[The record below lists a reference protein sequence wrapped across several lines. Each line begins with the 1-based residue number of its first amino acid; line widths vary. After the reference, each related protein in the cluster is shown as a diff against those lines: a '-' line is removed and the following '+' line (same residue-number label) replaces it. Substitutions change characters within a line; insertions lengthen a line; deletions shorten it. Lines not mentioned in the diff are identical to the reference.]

1 MEKISD
7 ALRKIREEKKL
18 SYQDIYKATNIH
30 PKILQAI
37 EDGNFS
43 IQPPIYMKSFIK
55 EYLEFLGLNYADY
68 RSQINDIFYQIEK
81 NSLLE
86 KNKTSTLSK
95 NKIKKI
101 RNAYHQINKVIYFVY
116 FILFLGILV
125 IVYFT
130 FFHSSEEINVLQDT
144 TAKPETL
151 FIGKDKEQLVLSNIA
166 PTDSI
171 TLEVKAIDTVWL
183 NIIIDNKFSDKIIL
197 FPGNEK
203 QLRAM
208 NFFRLTIG
216 NAGGVTIKRNGI
228 ELPSLGK
235 RGTVV
240 KSVTITRDQIL
251 IGSQIKLQQAP
262 KKNADSL
269 TKILQ
274 PTAPARI
281 QPSLRD
287 TKLIIPKR

>member
-7 ALRKIREEKKL
+7 ILRKIREEKKL

-37 EDGNFS
+37 ENKNFTL
-43 IQPPIYMKSFIK
+43 QPPIYMKSFIK
-55 EYLEFLGLNYADY
+55 EYLEFLGLNFADY
-68 RSQINDIFYQIEK
+68 RQQINDIFYQIEK
-81 NSLLE
+81 DSFLE

-95 NKIKKI
+95 KKIKKN

-116 FILFLGILV
+116 FTLVLGVMV
-125 IVYFT
+125 IIYFT
-130 FFHSSEEINVLQDT
+130 FFHSNEEINVLQET
-144 TAKPETL
+144 TLKPETL
-151 FIGKDKEQLVLSNIA
+151 FIGKNKNQFVLPNIV

-171 TLEVKAIDTVWL
+171 TLEIKAIDTVWL
-183 NIIIDNKFSDKIIL
+183 NIIIDNKYSDKIVL

-216 NAGGVTIKRNGI
+216 NAGGVIIKRNGS

-235 RGTVV
+235 RGTVI
-240 KSVTITRDQIL
+240 KSVTITREKVL
-251 IGSQIKLQQAP
+251 IGSSIKSQQAL
-262 KKNADSL
+262 KKNSDNL

-274 PTAPARI
+274 PTVPARV
-281 QPSLRD
+281 QPSLLD
-287 TKLIIPKR
+287 TKPIIPKR

>member
-7 ALRKIREEKKL
+7 ILRKIREEKKL
-18 SYQDIYKATNIH
+18 TFQDIYETTNIH

-37 EDGNFS
+37 EDANFS
-43 IQPPIYMKSFIK
+43 LQPPIYMKSFIK

-68 RSQINDIFYQIEK
+68 RQQINDIFYQIEK

-86 KNKTSTLSK
+86 KNKTSTLSTK
-95 NKIKKI
+95 KIQKI

-116 FILFLGILV
+116 LTLFLGILV
-125 IVYFT
+125 IIYFT
-130 FFHSSEEINVLQDT
+130 YFHSNEGSNVLHE
-144 TAKPETL
+144 TAVKPETL
-151 FIGKDKEQLVLSNIA
+151 FISKDKNQFALSNIV

-171 TLEVKAIDTVWL
+171 TLEIKAIDTVWL
-183 NIIIDNKFSDKIIL
+183 NIIIDNKYSDKIIL
-197 FPGNEK
+197 FPENEK

-216 NAGGVTIKRNGI
+216 NAGGVIIKRNGT
-228 ELPSLGK
+228 ELPSFGE

-240 KSVTITRDQIL
+240 KSVTITRDQVL
-251 IGSQIKLQQAP
+251 FSSPLKLQQAP
-262 KKNADSL
+262 QKNAESL

-274 PTAPARI
+274 PATPARV